1 MKRPNINLSVLAT
14 ILVLFS
20 GNAIG
25 QAGGKESQKF
35 EDYRDD
41 ARETLTDTKVQ
52 LESTVALYNS
62 LLNAEAEKPESTYK
76 DLTSAT
82 KKSEKLWASYG
93 KDEGKM
99 QKQAN
104 KMFANW
110 QEEINAYGNE
120 QMKQLAAERLEVAK
134 MDYDR
139 MVERMKTTGE
149 VYTPFMTSLNDQ
161 LVFMSRDLSPE
172 AMVALQ
178 PVAQE
183 LNTMA
188 GDLFTNIEAILTGEP
203 AAVEMADEAA
213 AGDDTV
219 TADETAAV
227 EETVI
232 VDETTG
238 EME

>member
-1 MKRPNINLSVLAT
+1 
-14 ILVLFS
+14 
-20 GNAIG
+20 
-25 QAGGKESQKF
+25 
-35 EDYRDD
+35 
-41 ARETLTDTKVQ
+41 
-52 LESTVALYNS
+52 
-62 LLNAEAEKPESTYK
+62 
-76 DLTSAT
+76 
-82 KKSEKLWASYG
+82 
-93 KDEGKM
+93 M

-120 QMKQLAAERLEVAK
+120 QMKQLAAERLEGAK
-134 MDYDR
+134 TQYDL

-172 AMVALQ
+172 AMAALQ

-213 AGDDTV
+213 AGDDAV
-219 TADETAAV
+219 TADETEAV

>member
-41 ARETLTDTKVQ
+41 AREALTDTKVQ
-52 LESTVALYNS
+52 LESTVALYNA
-62 LLNAEAEKPESTYK
+62 LLNVEAEKPESTYK

-139 MVERMKTTGE
+139 MVERMKTTGS
-149 VYTPFMTSLNDQ
+149 VSRSRFISPARARKHAGIGLRRHD
-161 LVFMSRDLSPE
+161 LVRSVRRIQCRQGVDGFNH
-172 AMVALQ
+172 AL
-178 PVAQE
+178 E
-183 LNTMA
+183 SC
-188 GDLFTNIEAILTGEP
+188 
-203 AAVEMADEAA
+203 
-213 AGDDTV
+213 
-219 TADETAAV
+219 
-227 EETVI
+227 
-232 VDETTG
+232 
-238 EME
+238 